1 MQKSSPLYQPTT
13 ACAVLLTHEQSLGCR
28 IFSKKL
34 NPNITREE
42 GCDQEEG
49 KDGYAC
55 LVRKL
60 QLDETKARQVIE
72 KTKKARSGAKQGLQ
86 VILDQ
91 HSNLDS
97 VATHFDA
104 DNSFKVFVGR
114 STDIFPKRGTNRS
127 PDFTIS
133 FKTKFPKNGK
143 NKRQICLLCK
153 I

>member
-1 MQKSSPLYQPTT
+1 MQKYSPLYQPTT

-28 IFSKKL
+28 NFSTKL
-34 NPNITREE
+34 NLKITREE

-60 QLDETKARQVIE
+60 QLDESKAQIDG
-72 KTKKARSGAKQGLQ
+72 KKGNTKKARSGAKQGLQ

-104 DNSFKVFVGR
+104 DNSFKVYVGQP
-114 STDIFPKRGTNRS
+114 TVIIPKRGTNRS

-133 FKTKFPKNGK
+133 F
-143 NKRQICLLCK
+143 
-153 I
+153 